1 MLEVPKADLELPLPV
16 MLWALAANDR
26 QGFRL
31 QQSPDRVDHV
41 DTDRDVPDRHCQVE
55 GSSRNTGARTVVM
68 PRWLRC
74 AIAPPPLIGRSEAST
89 GR

>member
-41 DTDRDVPDRHCQVE
+41 DTDRDVPD
-55 GSSRNTGARTVVM
+55 
-68 PRWLRC
+68 
-74 AIAPPPLIGRSEAST
+74 
-89 GR
+89 

>member
-1 MLEVPKADLELPLPV
+1 

-41 DTDRDVPDRHCQVE
+41 DTDRDVPDRMKERQ
-55 GSSRNTGARTVVM
+55 ALM
-68 PRWLRC
+68 PGDPR
-74 AIAPPPLIGRSEAST
+74 
-89 GR
+89 

>member
-1 MLEVPKADLELPLPV
+1 MLEVPKADLDLPIPV

-41 DTDRDVPDRHCQVE
+41 DTDRDVPDRMKERQ
-55 GSSRNTGARTVVM
+55 ALM
-68 PRWLRC
+68 PGDPR
-74 AIAPPPLIGRSEAST
+74 
-89 GR
+89 